1 MTEPL
6 KLVYALNNEIRFQ
19 ILSLLVTRNYYAC
32 EIPKII
38 KKSQPAVSHHLSKL
52 LHLGI
57 VGVKKIGKKRSYYI
71 TNEKVKKVIHALK
84 NSTKTKIHKNTR
96 R

>member
-1 MTEPL
+1 MIEPL
-6 KLVYALNNEIRFQ
+6 KLIYALDNEIRFQ

-57 VGVKKIGKKRSYYI
+57 VGVKRIGKRRSYYI
-71 TNEKVKKVIHALK
+71 INDKIKKIMHILK
-84 NSTKTKIHKNTR
+84 NPTKNKTHKNIR